1 MMRNRLIRSFIIMAI
16 AYLIDGLIVYLLP
29 YPFTRQGAIIVPSLG
44 LICFTMLVNDLDDST
59 ERYFFSAICGLYY
72 SIVYSN
78 ALAAYVLIYIIIA
91 FVRTKFFS
99 TNRFGFMQFAV
110 FAMSIVAF
118 KEVFIYVLEF
128 IARATSFAFYL
139 FILQRLLP
147 TMLINGI
154 LSLLVYAIYPKLGI
168 SKEGNTYLERQ
179 GTPIFF
185 IFLINDACISYK
197 IMLYSLR
204 CFKYTHCGFS

>member
-29 YPFTRQGAIIVPSLG
+29 YPFTRHGAIIVPSLS

-128 IARATSFAFYL
+128 IVRATSFAFYL

-168 SKEGNTYLERQ
+168 SKEGNTYLER
-179 GTPIFF
+179 
-185 IFLINDACISYK
+185 
-197 IMLYSLR
+197 
-204 CFKYTHCGFS
+204 